1 MAGVGLQ
8 SVVRQA
14 SRVGDV
20 TVVLQEN
27 VYRHFNSS
35 DFTETTAD
43 PPAALPADLRYS
55 WAEIQNFTPGNLFV
69 TLMRNG
75 GTDLAGGLSIPAG
88 ETRRIDDIASLGE
101 NPGVKDLQVVWAVI
115 NNAEAGFALTGTVVV
130 SAGFLSVHQSA

>member
-14 SRVGDV
+14 SRVGDT
-20 TVVLQEN
+20 TVVLAEN
-27 VYRHFNSS
+27 VYQHFNSS

-43 PPAALPADLRYS
+43 PPAVLPADLRYA
-55 WAEIQNFTPGNLFV
+55 WAEIQNYTPGNLFV

-101 NPGVKDLQVVWAVI
+101 NPGVKDLQVVWAVVG
-115 NNAEAGFALTGTVVV
+115 NNEAGFALTGSITI
-130 SAGFLSVHQSA
+130 SAGFLSAHQSA